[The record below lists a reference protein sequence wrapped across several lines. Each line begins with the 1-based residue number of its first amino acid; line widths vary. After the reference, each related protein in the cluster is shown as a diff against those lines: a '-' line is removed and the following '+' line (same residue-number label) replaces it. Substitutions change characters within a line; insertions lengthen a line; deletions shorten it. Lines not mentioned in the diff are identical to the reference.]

1 MLTAAFATCG
11 NCSFATTGGAAKALA
26 ANNAAPRR
34 VQQYNAVPP
43 YRETHAYI
51 TRVIADCNRKK
62 LAQPKLQAKPA
73 SRMRPLQITSPPRAM
88 RPPGRKDTRGR
99 HKSGQQLI
107 EIIH

>member
-1 MLTAAFATCG
+1 
-11 NCSFATTGGAAKALA
+11 
-26 ANNAAPRR
+26 

-73 SRMRPLQITSPPRAM
+73 SHETSTDHQPSEGHATAGPETH
-88 RPPGRKDTRGR
+88 PGTT
-99 HKSGQQLI
+99 
-107 EIIH
+107 